1 MFSQCQNNIPSGYG
15 ERVIVYFF
23 KKKEVLGLPNPD
35 LIVGKLLRV
44 AIISHLQSA

>member
-1 MFSQCQNNIPSGYG
+1 MGKESLYISL
-15 ERVIVYFF
+15 